1 MFGKLTKTMRII
13 ITKILDD
20 MKNFAVI
27 TNSQRDFNVFKLEN
41 QYSGNDQ
48 NFIQVQTIEDVLKNQ
63 FNDFVVK
70 SNSVKMP
77 NVNAIIKAV
86 ENNINQLN

>member
-1 MFGKLTKTMRII
+1 
-13 ITKILDD
+13 

-63 FNDFVVK
+63 FNDYVNK
-70 SNSVKMP
+70 SNSAKMP